1 MAIFS
6 AMYRRGFIV
15 GFGVATEQYRAS
27 PAAADVV
34 HPAAAVRTAA
44 GRQIVLAQVF
54 LLVHLHPPAAGVPRS
69 GGNTSLAFQTRG
81 HAALCTSGGRNGC
94 SI

>member
-27 PAAADVV
+27 PDAADVV
-34 HPAAAVRTAA
+34 HPAAA
-44 GRQIVLAQVF
+44 
-54 LLVHLHPPAAGVPRS
+54 
-69 GGNTSLAFQTRG
+69 
-81 HAALCTSGGRNGC
+81 
-94 SI
+94 